1 MPLPSCRRRWQQY
14 QAHQLQPHCC
24 TILLPFAAS
33 SPLPAAPSVP
43 QRPALSTSS
52 KATPLTAPSA
62 AATAAPSSSP
72 SAAPPT
78 APALLQFQQ
87 HHRLSLQ
94 HLHSVQ
100 HRRLRYPPR
109 ECCTTRLTDCA
120 VADCLYHALWPER
133 RVGSK
138 NALSPFSTPLCLFSR
153 KSQILLLLSLPF
165 SLPTSNVCLICSN
178 FIVSLLFFFIPFL
191 NSSVCALLSTFY
203 FFIS

>member
-138 NALSPFSTPLCLFSR
+138 NALSPFSTPLCLLSR
-153 KSQILLLLSLPF
+153 ISQILLLLSYF
-165 SLPTSNVCLICSN
+165 
-178 FIVSLLFFFIPFL
+178 FLFFSDPPLSDRDVPSAQSLKHMVEF
-191 NSSVCALLSTFY
+191 ALPPCLSPLFPG
-203 FFIS
+203 FGRMS

>member
-120 VADCLYHALWPER
+120 VADCLYHAPWPVLNDELVPKTPYRLFR
-133 RVGSK
+133 RLYAFSPA
-138 NALSPFSTPLCLFSR
+138 NPRSFCYSLTFFLS
-153 KSQILLLLSLPF
+153 
-165 SLPTSNVCLICSN
+165 
-178 FIVSLLFFFIPFL
+178 
-191 NSSVCALLSTFY
+191 
-203 FFIS
+203 